1 MVTAIVE
8 LPLAA
13 RFSLMDVFVAH
24 RKLIKLA
31 VPDPGTRLPVTAI
44 LLGEQATA
52 GVIIAAMV
60 VNATAGAGV
69 YSVQAPSLDCPFT
82 CTYEKNVV

>member
-13 RFSLMDVFVAH
+13 RFSLMAVFVAQ

-31 VPDPGTRLPVTAI
+31 MPAPGTRLPVAAI
-44 LLGEQATA
+44 VLWETTTA

-60 VNATAGAGV
+60 VNATAGV
-69 YSVQAPSLDCPFT
+69 YSVQAPPLDCPFT

>member
-13 RFSLMDVFVAH
+13 RFSLMAVFEAH

-31 VPDPGTRLPVTAI
+31 VPDPGTRLLVTAI
-44 LLGEQATA
+44 LLGEQTTA
-52 GVIIAAMV
+52 GVITAAV
-60 VNATAGAGV
+60 VANTTAGV
-69 YSVQAPSLDCPFT
+69 YSVQDPSLDCPFT
-82 CTYEKNVV
+82 CTYEKNVG